1 VYRTIS
7 ARTCPATFHGAPRL
21 SSSNFL
27 WLERAQSLSVAISDR
42 FVLEQE
48 FRPALAT
55 TSCVSKMCD
64 VDQLVKNQ
72 DDQQYTKVS
81 LHRDQILRFYL
92 HLEQFM
98 SELEMH

>member
-1 VYRTIS
+1 
-7 ARTCPATFHGAPRL
+7 
-21 SSSNFL
+21 
-27 WLERAQSLSVAISDR
+27 
-42 FVLEQE
+42 
-48 FRPALAT
+48 
-55 TSCVSKMCD
+55 MCD